1 MKIRIAICIF
11 ALLLSGCGGE
21 RPSGTAPRP
30 RRPGIGKKKE
40 PGEAEGVLR
49 ELKHAIR
56 ITTSDYYDS
65 YPSWSPDG
73 KRIAYA
79 SYREGAQNIWVIEI
93 NTSEGEMAP
102 VGEPIQVTTGK
113 LMDENP
119 SWSPDGETIIFS
131 SNRTGKPSL
140 CIVKLSDNEVVILEQ
155 EGIHPRWSRQSDKIA
170 FVDMNNIWTMELNN
184 EKSRRWLTPSGYN
197 EFPCWSGDGSKLIF
211 SSSGNLLSINEDGS
225 MPMPLTSSG
234 WNNQPD
240 WSDERDEIVLVS
252 NRGEHYDLWKMKSD
266 GTSTTQLT
274 DGPGQESS
282 PTWSP
287 DGKWIAFQANYEGS
301 FDIWA
306 IPVEQKLYSGGAEGS

>member
-1 MKIRIAICIF
+1 MKIRIAICIL
-11 ALLLSGCGGE
+11 ALLMFGCGGQRPPETTRSPGRDGSRERGE
-21 RPSGTAPRP
+21 RP
-30 RRPGIGKKKE
+30 
-40 PGEAEGVLR
+40 EAEGVLR
-49 ELKHAIR
+49 ELEHAIR
-56 ITTSDYYDS
+56 ITTSDYYDCC
-65 YPSWSPDG
+65 PSWSPDG
-73 KRIAYA
+73 ESIAYA
-79 SYREGAQNIWVIEI
+79 SYREGAQNIWVVEI
-93 NTSEGEMAP
+93 DTSEGKVEP

-113 LMDENP
+113 FIDENP
-119 SWSPDGETIIFS
+119 SWSPDGESILFS
-131 SNRTGKPSL
+131 SNRIGKPGL
-140 CIVKLSDNEVVILEQ
+140 CIVKLPDNEVVILEQ

-184 EKSRRWLTPSGYN
+184 KKSGRWLTSSGYN
-197 EFPCWSGDGSKLIF
+197 EFPCWSGDGSRLIF

-225 MPMPLTSSG
+225 MLMPLTSSG

-252 NRGEHYDLWKMKSD
+252 NRGKHYDLWKMKSD

-306 IPVEQKLYSGGAEGS
+306 IPVE